1 MGMLVVKT
9 GVESSTTIDKLG
21 VFIDDV
27 IGDKVYI
34 KISKPDFQHILILH
48 EYEFKK
54 LFKQYARFLKLK
66 AKDRRNER

>member
-9 GVESSTTIDKLG
+9 GVEPSTTVEHLS

-34 KISKPDFQHILILH
+34 KISRPDFQHILILH

-54 LFKQYARFLKLK
+54 LFKQYARVKK
-66 AKDRRNER
+66 VKEE